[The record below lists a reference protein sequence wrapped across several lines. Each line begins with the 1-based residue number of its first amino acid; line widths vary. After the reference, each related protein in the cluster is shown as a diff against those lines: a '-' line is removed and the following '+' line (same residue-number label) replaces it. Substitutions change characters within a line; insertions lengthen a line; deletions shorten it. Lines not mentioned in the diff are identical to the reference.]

1 MKIANPENILRF
13 VNDEIIQRFNN
24 LSKTGQE
31 LILKNAHCSLKSLII
46 SSFIHLENAPLLVL
60 CETNSEAEDFEHDFS
75 SLVDADDIVLF
86 TKPIR
91 KSNIHFNDDDIS
103 FWLIDSLLAIKEK
116 ISPIIIATGDIL
128 NSDVPLPDSLNTNMQ
143 LLEVGTEINLD
154 DLSTE
159 LLLNGFERQDFV
171 STQGELSIRGGI
183 LDIFPLDSN
192 TPIRIEFFGD
202 EIESI
207 RTFDI
212 LSQRSIDSFDKI
224 NFMTKIYHSEDE
236 NEFRGNF
243 FDYLPSNTYVFN
255 TLPENTELS
264 ENLIQSLEK
273 FKTVSFNKLGNAD
286 IEVTSS
292 PQPKFNKSIK
302 KLTKEL
308 LDLHDKKF
316 YISICADGKSNLER
330 IRELIENSLETQSQ
344 NIIDYIHWSSSSLS
358 KGFTSESLAL
368 AYFNEHEIFGR
379 IRTQNRSLTN
389 RKKSGISIKDIKQ
402 LSIGDLVVHD
412 DKGIGAF
419 DGLEIVELGGKKQDC
434 VRLLFADNDLLY
446 VHLNYLH
453 KIHKF
458 NSEEGI
464 KPKLSKL
471 GSAEWLRKKKK
482 TKKKLKDIARNL
494 IKLYAKRKSIEGVP
508 FPEDTIWQKEFEA
521 SFIYEDTPDQ
531 AKTSD
536 EVKADMQSPTPMDRL
551 VCGDVGYGKTEI
563 AIRAAFKAV
572 QAGKQVAVLVPT
584 TILAQQHY
592 MSFND
597 RLHDY
602 PVSIDVISRFRT
614 AAEQREILKRTSEGK
629 NDILIGTHRLLSKD
643 ILFKNLGL
651 LIIDEEHRFGVGA
664 KEKLREMKAELDT
677 LTLTATPIPRTLNF
691 SLMGARDL
699 SVIETPPRNRLPIVT
714 EILEWND
721 REIKEAIDS
730 EIKRGGQVF
739 FVTDRVEDIE
749 LILFDL
755 QKLMPGLRFGM
766 AHGQMPA
773 KELERNMERFIK
785 GKYDVLVSTKI
796 IESGL
801 DIPNA
806 NTIIINRANKFGLA
820 ELYQLRG
827 RVGRSNTQAYCY
839 LFIPNARKLNL
850 LALKRLQAIEEF
862 SDLGSGFQLAMR
874 DLEIRGAGNLLGPEQ
889 SGFINEMGFELYHK
903 ILDEAVKEL
912 RTEEFPELIDDSD
925 IEDVEYLKNED
936 IQIDINRNALLP
948 KDYIKSDKE
957 RFYYYKRL
965 YNIDNQSDLSIIE
978 EEIKDRFGKTPRET
992 EELLFAVKLRIIA
1005 LNTGFTKIELR
1016 ANKLILEFPPAGNEM
1031 FYHNIFPDL
1040 IDVITSYD
1048 NSILKQNNKKLYYE
1062 VVINNRNDIIEKLWR
1077 IKKTI
1082 ESLI

>member
-1 MKIANPENILRF
+1 MSITSPENIRQ
-13 VNDEIIQRFNN
+13 IIEPIIEKFGNSSTAVREFNIKH
-24 LSKTGQE
+24 LHG
-31 LILKNAHCSLKSLII
+31 SLKSLFI
-46 SSFIHLENAPLLVL
+46 SSFRKATNTPVLIL
-60 CETNSEAEDFEHDFS
+60 CETNSEAEDFRHDFI
-75 SLVDADDIVLF
+75 SLDNEEDIIVL
-86 TKPIR
+86 TKPVR

-103 FWLIDSLLAIKEK
+103 FWLIDSLIALKNKAT
-116 ISPIIIATGDIL
+116 PIIITTPDIL
-128 NSDVPLPDSLNTNMQ
+128 NSDVPLPDSLNTNMKSI
-143 LLEVGTEINLD
+143 EVGTEVNLEE
-154 DLSTE
+154 LSTE
-159 LLLNGFERQDFV
+159 LLLNGFEREDFV

-192 TPIRIEFFGD
+192 TPLRIEFFGD

-224 NFMTKIYHSEDE
+224 SFMTKIYHSDDE
-236 NEFRGNF
+236 KEFRGNF
-243 FDYLPSNTYVFN
+243 FEYLNLNTFVFN
-255 TLPENTELS
+255 ALPENVEL
-264 ENLIQSLEK
+264 NDDTITKLQN
-273 FKTVSFNKLGNAD
+273 FKTVSFNKLGDSYITIN
-286 IEVTSS
+286 SS

-302 KLTKEL
+302 KLAKEL
-308 LDLHDKKF
+308 IELYEKK
-316 YISICADGKSNLER
+316 YHIAICADGQSNLER
-330 IRELIENSLETQSQ
+330 IRELIENSIETNTQ
-344 NIIDYIHWSSSSLS
+344 NIIEYIHWSSSSLS
-358 KGFTSESLAL
+358 KGFISDSLSL

-379 IRTQNRSLTN
+379 IRTQDKHISN
-389 RKKSGISIKDIKQ
+389 RKKGGITIKDLKQ
-402 LSIGDLVVHD
+402 LNVGDLVVHD

-419 DGLEIVELGGKKQDC
+419 DGLEIIELGGKQQDC

-458 NSEEGI
+458 NSEEGV

-471 GSAEWLRKKKK
+471 GSAEWLRKKKR

-494 IKLYAKRKSIEGVP
+494 IKLYAKRKSIECEP

-531 AKTSD
+531 AKTTD
-536 EVKADMQSPTPMDRL
+536 EVKTDMQSPTPMDRL

-572 QAGKQVAVLVPT
+572 QAGKQVAILVPT

-602 PVSIDVISRFRT
+602 PVNIDVISRFRT
-614 AAEQREILKRTSEGK
+614 TAEQREILKRTSEGK

-643 ILFKNLGL
+643 IKFKNLGL

-664 KEKLREMKAELDT
+664 KEKLREIKAELDT

-699 SVIETPPRNRLPIVT
+699 SVIETPPRNRLPIIT
-714 EILEWND
+714 EILEWD
-721 REIKEAIDS
+721 EKEIKEAIDN

-739 FVTDRVEDIE
+739 FVSDKVEDIE

-773 KELERNMERFIK
+773 KELEKNMERFIK

-839 LFIPNARKLNL
+839 LFIPSARKLSLN
-850 LALKRLQAIEEF
+850 ALKRLQAIEEF

-912 RTEEFPELIDDSD
+912 RAEEFPELIDGSD
-925 IEDVEYLKNED
+925 IDEIDYLKNED
-936 IQIDINRNALLP
+936 IQIDINSNALLP

-965 YNIDNQSDLSIIE
+965 YNITNQADLSIIE
-978 EEIKDRFGKTPRET
+978 DEIADRFGKPPRET
-992 EELLFAVKLRIIA
+992 EELLFAVKLRIAA

-1016 ANKLILEFPPAGNEM
+1016 ANKLLLEFPPASNEK
-1031 FYHNIFPDL
+1031 FYQNIFPDL
-1040 IDVITSYD
+1040 IDVITSFE
-1048 NSILKQNNKKLYYE
+1048 NSILKQKSKKLFFE
-1062 VVINNRNDIIEKLWR
+1062 VLIKNRYDVIEKLWR